1 MVGQATIS
9 EMTELLKEAARP
21 RRIVLFGS
29 HARGEAEPGSDVDVL
44 VVETDVPDRGAEMV
58 RLNRVLSPLRMPVD
72 LLVVSED
79 VFQYWCDTPG
89 TVYFEAATEG
99 KVLYEAA

>member
-89 TVYFEAATEG
+89 NVYFEAATEG